1 MYKKKI
7 DEIPTRDDISMK
19 QAVEKWLEVYRL
31 RRKFDESSVAAFW
44 EDIIG
49 PYIARRTLNIYIKD
63 RKLYVKVE
71 SAVVKHELAINR
83 RQIIGRVN
91 EHVGHVIIE
100 DFVIL

>member
-1 MYKKKI
+1 MYKKKLE
-7 DEIPTRDDISMK
+7 DIPTRDDISIK
-19 QAVEKWLEVYRL
+19 QAVEKWIEVFKL
-31 RRKFDESSVAAFW
+31 RKKYDESSVVTFW

-49 PYIARRTLNIYIKD
+49 PYIAKRTQKIWIKD
-63 RKLYVKVE
+63 KKLYVKVE

-91 EHVGHVIIE
+91 EHMGQVIVE

>member
-1 MYKKKI
+1 MYKKKLEDI
-7 DEIPTRDDISMK
+7 HTRDDISIK
-19 QAVEKWLEVYRL
+19 QAVEKWIEVFKL
-31 RRKFDESSVAAFW
+31 RQKFDESSVVTFW

-49 PYIARRTLNIYIKD
+49 PYIARRTQKIWIKD
-63 RKLYVKVE
+63 KKLYVKVE

-91 EHVGHVIIE
+91 EHIGQVIVE